1 MSEKELNE
9 ETDEQ
14 TSTVTED
21 DFEQA
26 QDKARLSL
34 NKILGVADSIKHQIE
49 DTMLSIIPAEV
60 TEHLVKA
67 QKELIAAGQ
76 RVGDI
81 AREKLDEKVARAK
94 NLHEEMKRDKEEKNS
109 ENDE

>member
-9 ETDEQ
+9 ETNEQ
-14 TSTVTED
+14 NSTVTD
-21 DFEQA
+21 DDYQQA
-26 QDKARLSL
+26 QEKARLSL
-34 NKILGVADSIKHQIE
+34 NSILGVADNIKHQIE

-81 AREKLDEKVARAK
+81 AREKLDEKANRART
-94 NLHEEMKRDKEEKNS
+94 LHEEMKQEKEEEKAKN
-109 ENDE
+109 EE